1 MQITNPAL
9 QLIQQGTMHATPS
22 PQLAKAANAFEANFL
37 GELLK
42 PLREDPLFGNGSGL
56 GGDSLGS
63 GGAEG
68 GDMGTV
74 SSLASEALAQAIA
87 KRGGFGI
94 ARMVLA
100 QLSPEEETASQT
112 ATTALGP
119 QCGGCA
125 QHVTIGPQD
134 GGASDFGSVEMLA
147 RGNLPAATGLSST
160 TNGAGQMARRAASSE
175 RRGDLQ
181 SMKPI
186 RVVGPGT
193 R

>member
-22 PQLAKAANAFEANFL
+22 PQLVKAANAFEANFL

-63 GGAEG
+63 GDAEG
-68 GDMGTV
+68 GDMGTI

-100 QLSPEEETASQT
+100 QLSPEEKAASQT

-119 QCGGCA
+119 QCGG
-125 QHVTIGPQD
+125 VR
-134 GGASDFGSVEMLA
+134 SA
-147 RGNLPAATGLSST
+147 RDNWAAGW
-160 TNGAGQMARRAASSE
+160 RR
-175 RRGDLQ
+175 
-181 SMKPI
+181 
-186 RVVGPGT
+186 V
-193 R
+193 